1 MAKDTLDAPLDDGRI
16 LPAHIEDTIRAI
28 AKLHADHERSAT
40 PMQRVVESLT
50 GLLARPSF
58 VAVVTLAV
66 VAWIGANLG
75 LRAPGHVPFDPPPFT
90 WLQGLLAL
98 GAVYMAGL
106 ILGTQRRA
114 DLLASHREQLTL
126 ELAILAEQKTAKT
139 IALLE
144 ELRRDLPM
152 LHNPSR
158 RLRSMRTPPRPPP
171 SGGVS
176 GARTRRWFCCRAQIF
191 AMHELILAVIYSFP
205 SDRAATSQATFVR
218 TAAEREKTQV
228 QSR

>member
-152 LHNPSR
+152 LHNRIDREAEAMSAPADPEAVLEAIKLSHEQSEDASTADISQPVAPSSIDADASSSSALGR
-158 RLRSMRTPPRPPP
+158 RQW
-171 SGGVS
+171 G
-176 GARTRRWFCCRAQIF
+176 
-191 AMHELILAVIYSFP
+191 
-205 SDRAATSQATFVR
+205 SD
-218 TAAEREKTQV
+218 
-228 QSR
+228 